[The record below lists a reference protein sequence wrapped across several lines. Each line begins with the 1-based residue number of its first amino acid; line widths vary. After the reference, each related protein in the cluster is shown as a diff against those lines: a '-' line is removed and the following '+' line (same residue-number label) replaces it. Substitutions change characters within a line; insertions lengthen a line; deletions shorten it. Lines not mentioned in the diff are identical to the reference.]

1 MSTKTDFNRLLSS
14 EEWIG
19 YIHSLE
25 RAIGLPISIYDEKA
39 TLLMP
44 ALSPSPLCNTASPSS
59 LCGKECAEFY
69 NKLIWDSVTS
79 KEPVISQCQSKI
91 TSVAIPIDYKEEKAV
106 IVCTIGFSSYED
118 FTEFLKIAHTLR
130 TYDMPI
136 TEPLNFI
143 ERERVSLIAE
153 FLFRA
158 VNGWIKKVEERSK
171 ISEDV
176 ARLTK
181 VFDISALSKL
191 SENRELVYRYITDTA
206 HFLISPATVFLMVL
220 DPMTSGYKTAYSTGT
235 YKDAV
240 MDFKLAEDSLVIR
253 EVISSK
259 EKLLTLEFEK
269 IRSEAEK
276 YIQPD
281 YIQEIKSFYLLPIF
295 IGGNLE
301 GMIWV
306 LDKKLADNGSK
317 IISAF
322 RDYIEVAL
330 ENQALKLSADKKI
343 DKILSFFSDLSR
355 SIAPILNHESLMQT
369 ILEKSTQLL
378 KAEQGSLMLLNADT
392 SELLIEAEKGI
403 KDILAEEIRL
413 RKGEGLSGKVLE
425 SGEPLLVEDIETD
438 PRIKQKNRPR
448 YKTGSFMIV
457 PLRIEDRIAGVLNIS
472 DKSTGDVFTENDMK
486 LLNSFTASAAIAI
499 ERSVFYKENEEL
511 RRISVTDPLTNI
523 YNRRYM
529 TQRLTEEIIRFNR
542 YKQSFSFIMIDI
554 DGFKKY
560 NDTFGHV
567 TGDKAL
573 KLVANTLSQGLRSID
588 IAARFGGDEF
598 AIILPQ
604 TPKVDAVNIAERL
617 RENIAI
623 APLLKEAGLPVG
635 EMTISLGLASYPDD
649 ASSMSELIEKTDQ
662 ALYLAKKSGGNKL
675 VHL

>member
-1 MSTKTDFNRLLSS
+1 MPVRSDFSRLLSS

-19 YIHSLE
+19 YIHALE
-25 RAIGLPISIYDEKA
+25 KAVGLPLSLHDEEAK
-39 TLLMP
+39 LLMP
-44 ALSPSPLCNTASPSS
+44 ALTPNPLCNITSPSA
-59 LCGKECAEFY
+59 LCERECAEFY
-69 NKLIWDSVTS
+69 NTLIWDSITS
-79 KEPVISQCQSKI
+79 KEPVISQCPSKI
-91 TSVAIPIDYKEEKAV
+91 TSAAIPIDYKGEKAV

-136 TEPLNFI
+136 TEPLDFMEI
-143 ERERVSLIAE
+143 KRIRFIAE
-153 FLFRA
+153 FLYKA
-158 VNGWIKKVEERSK
+158 VNGWLKKAEDRDR

-176 ARLTK
+176 TRLTK
-181 VFDISALSKL
+181 VFDISALNKL
-191 SENRELVYRYITDTA
+191 SENRALIYRYITDTA

-220 DPMTSGYKTAYSTGT
+220 DPLTSSYKTDYSAGT
-235 YKDAV
+235 YKNAV
-240 MDFKLAEDSLVIR
+240 MDFKLDEGSPIIR

-259 EKLLTLEFEK
+259 ERLLTLEFEK
-269 IRSEAEK
+269 IRYEAEK
-276 YIQPD
+276 FIQAD
-281 YIQEIKSFYLLPIF
+281 NIHEIKSFYLLPIF
-295 IGGNLE
+295 IRGHLE
-301 GMIWV
+301 AIIWV
-306 LDKKLADNGSK
+306 LDKELAANSSR

-330 ENQALKLSADKKI
+330 ENQALRLSADKKI
-343 DKILSFFSDLSR
+343 DKILSSISDLSR
-355 SIAPILNHESLMQT
+355 SIAPVLNHESLIQI

-378 KAEQGSLMLLNADT
+378 KAEQGSLMLLNSDT
-392 SELLIEAEKGI
+392 SELLVEAEKGI
-403 KDILAEEIRL
+403 TDIPTEEIRL
-413 RKGEGLSGKVLE
+413 RKGEGLSGQVLE

-438 PRIKQKNRPR
+438 PRIKQKNRSR
-448 YKTGSFMIV
+448 YKTKSFMIV
-457 PLRIEDRIAGVLNIS
+457 PLRIEDRIAGVLNLS

-499 ERSVFYKENEEL
+499 ERSILYKQNEEL
-511 RRISVTDPLTNI
+511 KKISVTDPLTNI

-529 TQRLTEEIIRFNR
+529 NQRLTEEIIRFNR
-542 YKQSFSFIMIDI
+542 YRQPFSFLMIDI

-573 KLVANTLSQGLRSID
+573 RLVANTLSQGLRSID

-598 AIILPQ
+598 AIILPR
-604 TPKVDAVNIAERL
+604 TPKIDAIHIAERL
-617 RENIAI
+617 RENTNI
-623 APLLKEAGLPVG
+623 APLFKEAGLPVG

-662 ALYLAKKSGGNKL
+662 ALYLAKKGGGNRL